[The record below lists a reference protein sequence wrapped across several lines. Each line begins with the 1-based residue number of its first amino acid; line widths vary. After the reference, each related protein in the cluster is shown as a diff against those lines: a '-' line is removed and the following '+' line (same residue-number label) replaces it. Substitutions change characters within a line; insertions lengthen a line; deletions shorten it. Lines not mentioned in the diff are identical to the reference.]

1 MTDLLLD
8 PPRATAA
15 RARHTRLGL
24 AAICLAF
31 LMITTDTTIVN
42 VALGPIVAD
51 LGGSLSGAQWIVSA
65 YTIAFA
71 TFLLSAGALADRIGS
86 KTALLAGLVVF
97 GIGSAACAAAPSM
110 GILVAARAVQGLGA
124 AALMPCSL
132 ALITHTFPAGPQRRG
147 ALAAWGGISS
157 IGLAAGPVL
166 GGAIVDGV
174 GWRLIFLVNLP
185 IAALSLAGVLAYV
198 TETRRHRHPL
208 DLPGQ
213 ALIIVALGGLSGG
226 FILAGS
232 LGWGAAATVGLL
244 ALGILAALGFWRVER
259 LVALPMIP
267 PELFRRRRFRAV
279 VTVGGIY
286 NFCFYGNLF
295 VLSLF
300 FHEELGLSPFDTGLA
315 LLPLTLAIGVIA
327 FTSGRMIAYLGEWRA
342 MISSL
347 GAGAVGAAL
356 LAVFGGDSVA
366 LTIVFS
372 LPFAL
377 VSLTMQAMTA
387 LAMEGVPVERIGLA
401 AGVQNAARQ
410 AGGAL
415 GVALLGT
422 LLAAGNGL
430 SLHLPIGL
438 IAALELVAVAIT
450 VAGRR
455 GDRAPDCHRAGDE
468 TASRI
473 APEPQ

>member
-1 MTDLLLD
+1 VAVTV
-8 PPRATAA
+8 PPH
-15 RARHTRLGL
+15 RARRLGL
-24 AAICLAF
+24 AAICLGF

-42 VALGPIVAD
+42 VAVGPIVAD
-51 LGGSLSGAQWIVSA
+51 LGGSLSGAQWIVSG

-86 KTALLAGLVVF
+86 RVAFVGGLTLFGLA
-97 GIGSAACAAAPSM
+97 SAACAAAPSI
-110 GILVAARAVQGLGA
+110 GTLIAARAVQGLGA

-132 ALITHTFPAGPQRRG
+132 ALITHMFPAGAERRG

-157 IGLAAGPVL
+157 IGLAAGPVV
-166 GGAIVDGV
+166 GGALIESV

-185 IAALSLAGVLAYV
+185 IAAVALAGVLAYV
-198 TETRRHRHPL
+198 TETPRHRHPF

-232 LGWGAAATVGLL
+232 LGWGAPETVGLL
-244 ALGILAALGFWRVER
+244 ALGILAALGFWQVER
-259 LVALPMIP
+259 RVALPMIP
-267 PELFRRRRFRAV
+267 PELFRRRQFRTV

-295 VLSLF
+295 CLSLF

-315 LLPLTLAIGVIA
+315 LLPLTLVIGVIA
-327 FTSGRMIAYLGEWRA
+327 FNSGRMIARLGEWRA
-342 MISSL
+342 MIFSL
-347 GAGAVGAAL
+347 AAGAAGATL
-356 LAVFGGDSVA
+356 LAVFGGDSVPV
-366 LTIVFS
+366 TILAS
-372 LPFAL
+372 LPFAA
-377 VSLTMQAMTA
+377 VSLCMQAMTA
-387 LAMEGVPVERIGLA
+387 LAMEGTPVERIGLA

-422 LLAAGNGL
+422 LLAAGTGL

-438 IAALELVAVAIT
+438 IVVLELVALGLT

-455 GDRAPDCHRAGDE
+455 GD
-468 TASRI
+468 
-473 APEPQ
+473 